1 MIEIQAYL
9 TDFFEI
15 TDFPNEAREA
25 YFAVY
30 GQINADAAAA
40 ARFAALLAAYDADMG
55 FDLAA
60 AIEETTAICEAVGVH
75 SFTGHGL
82 LFACLSR
89 RLRFRYREQGIDDG
103 IWKNTMLDLKYKAVE
118 CRLVQGVWGTF
129 VAKWNEGFF
138 NMTRFALGRLQ
149 FELKPFG
156 HEYTK
161 NGVVLTPDSP
171 VINTHIP
178 RSEQPLT
185 RESVQAAYALA
196 AEFFK
201 ERLQGA
207 PVAFYC
213 SSWLLFDRHHEMLKP
228 ESNIRRFVEDFDI
241 VETGE
246 YKDYG
251 EVWRLFDKRYTGDP
265 DGMPVDTSLRR
276 AYVALMKRG
285 EKTGFGKGVFLY
297 QV

>member
-1 MIEIQAYL
+1 MQAYL
-9 TDFFEI
+9 KEFFEI
-15 TDFPNEAREA
+15 TDFPNGAREA
-25 YFAVY
+25 LLTAY

-40 ARFAALLAAYDADMG
+40 ARFAAILAAYDADTS

-82 LFACLSR
+82 LVACLSR
-89 RLRFRYREQGIDDG
+89 RLRERYREQGIEDG
-103 IWKNTMLDLKYKAVE
+103 IWQNTMLDLKYKAVE

-156 HEYTK
+156 HEYAK

-178 RSEQPLT
+178 RSEQPLA
-185 RESVQAAYALA
+185 RESVKEAYALA
-196 AEFFK
+196 ADFFK

-213 SSWLLFDRHHEMLKP
+213 SSWLLFDRHREMLKP

-265 DGMPVDTSLRR
+265 DGMPADTSLRR

-285 EKTGFGKGVFLY
+285 EKTGFSKGVFLY
-297 QV
+297 RA